1 MKALILAGGRGTRL
15 RPLTHTQNKH
25 LLPVGNEP
33 MIYRV
38 LRDVIGAGI
47 HEIIIN
53 INAGDTSIPEA
64 IGKNK
69 WDATISYIEQDEP
82 NGMMYPI
89 VLAQDL
95 IGDDK
100 FILHA
105 GDNVLSGGL
114 KKYVEEFE
122 KNGSDAHLLVTKVEH
137 PERFGVAVVSENRL
151 VKTVEKPKE
160 FVSDLAVTGI
170 YMYNSCVFK
179 AMKEVKPIDP
189 ENKGKAE
196 FFPPPVHQWL
206 VDNGYAV
213 TVTEV
218 TGWWKDTGKPE
229 DLLLANRLVLEREA
243 SNENLGTVD
252 AQSSITGSVRIG
264 KNSVVKNSKLT
275 GPISIGEDVEI
286 SDAIVGPNTSIG
298 EKTKIIRGNIENSII
313 MPCVSI
319 INVTTPLSGCILGC
333 NATVTEKEKDQTGSA
348 LFVGDDSTLFL

>member
-38 LRDVIGAGI
+38 LRDLIDAGI
-47 HEIIIN
+47 HEIIVN
-53 INAGDTSIPEA
+53 LNAGDTSIPEA
-64 IGKNK
+64 ISKRK
-69 WDATISYIEQDEP
+69 WDATISYVEQDEP

-89 VLAQDL
+89 ILAKDL
-95 IGDDK
+95 IGNDK

-114 KKYVEEFE
+114 AKYVKEFE
-122 KNGSDAHLLVTKVEH
+122 ANGSDAHLLVTKV
-137 PERFGVAVVSENRL
+137 PNPQRFGVAEVSGNKL
-151 VKTVEKPKE
+151 VRTVEKPKE

-170 YMYNSCVFK
+170 YMYNSNVFK
-179 AMKEVKPIDP
+179 AMAEVKPIDP

-206 VDNGYAV
+206 VDHGYAV

-243 SNENLGTVD
+243 SAHNLGHVD
-252 AQSSITGSVRIG
+252 EKSVITGAVKIG
-264 KNSVVKNSKLT
+264 KGSRVVNSKIT
-275 GPISIGEDVEI
+275 GP
-286 SDAIVGPNTSIG
+286 TSIG
-298 EKTKIIRGNIENSII
+298 DNVVIENAEVGAYTSVGDNTIIKNAHIENSII
-313 MPCVSI
+313 MSQVMI
-319 INVTTPLSGCILGC
+319 QNVKTPLCDCLMGC
-333 NATVTEKEKDQTGSA
+333 NSKVTETQKENRAS
-348 LFVGDDSTLFL
+348 LFVGDDSTLSF

>member
-38 LRDVIGAGI
+38 LRDLVDAGI

-53 INAGDTSIPEA
+53 LNAGDTSIPEA
-64 IGKNK
+64 ISKRK
-69 WDATISYIEQDEP
+69 WDATISYVEQHEP

-89 VLAQDL
+89 ILAKDL
-95 IGDDK
+95 IDDDK

-114 KKYVEEFE
+114 AKYVKEFE
-122 KNGSDAHLLVTKVEH
+122 ANGSDAHLLVTKV
-137 PERFGVAVVSENRL
+137 PNPQRFGVAEVSGNKLIR
-151 VKTVEKPKE
+151 TVEKPKE

-170 YMYNSCVFK
+170 YMYNANVFK
-179 AMKEVKPIDP
+179 AMAEVKPIDP

-206 VDNGYAV
+206 VDNGYNV

-243 SNENLGTVD
+243 STENLGEVD
-252 AQSSITGSVRIG
+252 SSSIISGPVKIG
-264 KNSVVKNSKLT
+264 KGSRITNSKIT
-275 GPISIGEDVEI
+275 GPTSVGENVVIEN
-286 SDAIVGPNTSIG
+286 AEVGAFTSIG
-298 EKTKIIRGNIENSII
+298 DNSVISRAHIENSIL
-313 MPCVSI
+313 MPCVTI
-319 INVTTPLSGCILGC
+319 QNVKTPLCDCLLGSHSKI
-333 NATVTEKEKDQTGSA
+333 TETQKHNRAS
-348 LFVGDDSTLFL
+348 LFAGDDSTLLL